1 MSRSSSSR
9 SSRSASGRVWRAVLL
24 ALLILVAYWY
34 QQKFESGDTSG
45 RTDPPPATVHAPDE
59 PAAPRSQ
66 PDPAPAAGEN
76 VDRPKA
82 PKTAVA
88 REDLPPAPKAPP
100 KAAPAPAQKGTVAK
114 VNGYDRLEGC
124 RLVEHRDND
133 GDSFHIR
140 HGSRDIE
147 LRLYY
152 VDTPE
157 KYLSDR
163 YEDQRRRVAE
173 QGRDFGGISPEQTV
187 QVGLAAKMYTAKLLA
202 DRPFT
207 VYTKWESV
215 YDSERVYAFV
225 ELPDDDGGYLC
236 EELVE
241 KGLARIHTKGEATPD
256 GRGYRQYKAHLE
268 AIERAAQDADRG
280 AWKLN

>member
-1 MSRSSSSR
+1 MTEEKAARSK
-9 SSRSASGRVWRAVLL
+9 ASL
-24 ALLILVAYWY
+24 
-34 QQKFESGDTSG
+34 
-45 RTDPPPATVHAPDE
+45 PPAPAKAPATV
-59 PAAPRSQ
+59 
-66 PDPAPAAGEN
+66 
-76 VDRPKA
+76 
-82 PKTAVA
+82 TAKD
-88 REDLPPAPKAPP
+88 DLPPAPKAPP
-100 KAAPAPAQKGTVAK
+100 KTAPKASVTR
-114 VNGYDRLEGC
+114 VNGYERLEGC

-173 QGRDFGGISPEQTV
+173 QGRELGGISPEQTV

-202 DRPFT
+202 DRSFT

-215 YDSERVYAFV
+215 YDSERVYGFV
-225 ELPDDDGGYLC
+225 ELPDGGGYLC

-241 KGLARIHTKGEATPD
+241 KGLGRIHTKGEATPD

-268 AIERAAQDADRG
+268 AVERAAQDADRG